1 MKITV
6 TGKILN
12 AEPGDLVRYGTK
24 NCLVVRM
31 TDEACI
37 EDNVISRTPVDIRE
51 RGLPLQVNKC
61 KHGSRF
67 CKF

>member
-1 MKITV
+1 M
-6 TGKILN
+6 
-12 AEPGDLVRYGTK
+12 VRYGTK

-37 EDNVISRTPVDIRE
+37 EIMSSPELIDMQE
-51 RGLPLQVNKC
+51 RGLPLQVNKSVNT
-61 KHGSRF
+61 GLEF